1 MGMDVYGNN
10 PTDKKGEYFRNPLR
24 YWKAL
29 ADCIQ
34 VIAPDIAAKCTYWY
48 ANDGDGLEVFDALE
62 LADALQKEIDS
73 GRCETYAKI
82 KTRIGL
88 LERDTLGD
96 EHGLWDIAVGGNGAI
111 TLRPS
116 DATYPFDIENVQSFV
131 AFLRECG
138 GFRIW

>member
-10 PTDKKGEYFRNPLR
+10 PTGKKGEYFRNPIH

-29 ADCIQ
+29 ADYIH
-34 VIAPDIAAKCTYWY
+34 VVAPTIAAKCTYWY
-48 ANDGDGLEVFDALE
+48 ANDGDGLEVSDALE

-88 LERDTLGD
+88 LERDTLGN
-96 EHGLWDIAVGGNGAI
+96 EHGLWVIAVDGNGAI
-111 TLRPS
+111 TSRPS
-116 DATYPFDIENVQSFV
+116 DATYPFDIQNVKSFV

>member
-10 PTDKKGEYFRNPLR
+10 PTGKGGECFCIRIH
-24 YWKAL
+24 YWEAL
-29 ADCIQ
+29 ADYIHA
-34 VIAPDIAAKCTYWY
+34 VAPTIAAKCTYWY
-48 ANDGDGLEVFDALE
+48 SNDGDGLEVSDALG

-82 KTRIGL
+82 KTKIGL
-88 LERDTLGD
+88 LERDTLGS
-96 EHGLWDIAVGGNGAI
+96 EHGLWDIAFDGNGAI

-116 DATYPFDIENVQSFV
+116 DATYPFDVQNVQRFV

>member
-10 PTDKKGEYFRNPLR
+10 PTGKKGEYFCNQIH
-24 YWKAL
+24 YWEAL
-29 ADCIQ
+29 AHYIHA
-34 VIAPDIAAKCTYWY
+34 VAIAAKCTHWY
-48 ANDGDGLEVFDALE
+48 TNDGDGLKVSGALE
-62 LADALQKEIDS
+62 LADALQNEIDS

-82 KTRIGL
+82 KTSIGL
-88 LERDTLGD
+88 LERDTLGN
-96 EHGLWDIAVGGNGAI
+96 EHGLWDIAVDGNGAI

-116 DATYPFDIENVQSFV
+116 DATYPFDVQNVQRFV